1 MTTLNQ
7 VSAQDLFAQ
16 SIYGDYNLK
25 GLKLAGAG
33 TIATQS
39 GNITAQQQSDLGYR
53 LVVQNQ
59 GKIEFKHISAKKWYQ
74 TNFDQD
80 DRLTLTTYRGDIMVD
95 K

>member
-1 MTTLNQ
+1 M
-7 VSAQDLFAQ
+7 
-16 SIYGDYNLK
+16 
-25 GLKLAGAG
+25 LKLAGAG

-74 TNFDQD
+74 INFDQN